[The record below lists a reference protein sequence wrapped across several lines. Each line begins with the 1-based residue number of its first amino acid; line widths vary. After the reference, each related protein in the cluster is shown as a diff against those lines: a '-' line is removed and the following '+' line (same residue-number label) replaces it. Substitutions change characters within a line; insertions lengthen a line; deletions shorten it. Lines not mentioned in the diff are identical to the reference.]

1 MGRRALLLLAAAF
14 VTTVATACQNSTD
27 PAGSFVVT
35 GHVEKRTQ
43 APIPANARLL
53 AVWGVTSG
61 SPDYSYIFGEGTI
74 NPLLGTFS
82 IRFDQPPPIKALNRG
97 ALGVA
102 FIMATTDQ
110 SLQVGDSVGSSYPVT
125 EIIGVTGQY
134 AVIFVQNR
142 DTLTAFTWVDAF
154 DDGYSV
160 GVGVKA
166 LPTEVFDKFA
176 PTSRSSAVL
185 IIDDLANIEIV
196 NWT

>member
-1 MGRRALLLLAAAF
+1 MGRRALLVVTTVL
-14 VTTVATACQNSTD
+14 VTTVATACQGTTD

-35 GHVEKRTQ
+35 GHVENRTQ

-53 AVWGVTSG
+53 AVWGVSAT
-61 SPDYSYIFGEGTI
+61 SPDYSYVFGEGTI
-74 NPLLGTFS
+74 DRGAGTFR

-97 ALGVA
+97 QLGVA
-102 FIMATTDQ
+102 VVIATTDQ
-110 SLQVGDSVGSSYPVT
+110 SLQVGDSIGSSYPVT

-142 DTLTAFTWVDAF
+142 DTLLQSTWVASF
-154 DDGYSV
+154 EDGYSV
-160 GVGVKA
+160 GVGVPA
-166 LPTEVFDKFA
+166 LPTEVFDRFA

>member
-14 VTTVATACQNSTD
+14 VTTVATACENSTD

-35 GHVEKRTQ
+35 GHIENRTQ
-43 APIPANARLL
+43 SPIPANARLL
-53 AVWGVTSG
+53 AVWVVTAG
-61 SPDYSYIFGEGTI
+61 SPDYSYVFGEGSI
-74 NPLLGTFS
+74 NPLLGTFR
-82 IRFDQPPPIKALNRG
+82 ILFDQPPPIKALNRG

-102 FIMATTDQ
+102 VILATTDQ
-110 SLQVGDSVGSSYPVT
+110 SLQVGDSIGNSYPVT

-142 DTLTAFTWVDAF
+142 DTLTAPTWVDAF

-176 PTSRSSAVL
+176 PTSRSSPVL

>member
-1 MGRRALLLLAAAF
+1 MGQRALLAAAF

-35 GHVEKRTQ
+35 GHIENRTQ
-43 APIPANARLL
+43 ASIPANARLL
-53 AVWGVTSG
+53 AVWGVTAG
-61 SPDYSYIFGEGTI
+61 SPDYSYVFGEGTI
-74 NPLLGTFS
+74 DPLLGTF
-82 IRFDQPPPIKALNRG
+82 RMLFDQPPPIKALNRG

-110 SLQVGDSVGSSYPVT
+110 SLQVGDSIGNSYPVT

-142 DTLTAFTWVDAF
+142 DTLMSTWVDAF

-166 LPTEVFDKFA
+166 LPTEVFDTFA

-185 IIDDLANIEIV
+185 IIDDLANIDIV